1 MSLEDGAA
9 ISLLP
14 MQESVLRNPHVA
26 VDVMQQRD
34 RQLGD
39 GMKSD
44 EAAAAR
50 KGFQRGETAV
60 AGPEQV
66 HQLARP
72 DARCAA
78 FRGLGDGRLLRLLQL
93 LEQPLGN
100 PEVLDHA
107 VAVLRAPGSGMA
119 ISARNAASTSWAS
132 PACRDASSSNARPG
146 PSTVTRDSEP
156 ALTPRS
162 EAASKR
168 VAVSMSAGSTPTLRN
183 SSWRCLTESPRASEG
198 ASISV

>member
-1 MSLEDGAA
+1 
-9 ISLLP
+9 
-14 MQESVLRNPHVA
+14 
-26 VDVMQQRD
+26 
-34 RQLGD
+34 
-39 GMKSD
+39 MKSD
-44 EAAAAR
+44 EAAASR

-60 AGPEQV
+60 TGPEQV
-66 HQLARP
+66 HQLARS

-78 FRGLGDGRLLRLLQL
+78 LRGLGDGRLLRLLQL
-93 LEQPLGN
+93 LEQSRCD

-146 PSTVTRDSEP
+146 PSTLTRHSEP
-156 ALTPRS
+156 ARTPRS
-162 EAASKR
+162 EATTKS
-168 VAVSMSAGSTPTLRN
+168 VAVSMSAASPPTLRN
-183 SSWRCLTESPRASEG
+183 SSWRRLTESLRASEG